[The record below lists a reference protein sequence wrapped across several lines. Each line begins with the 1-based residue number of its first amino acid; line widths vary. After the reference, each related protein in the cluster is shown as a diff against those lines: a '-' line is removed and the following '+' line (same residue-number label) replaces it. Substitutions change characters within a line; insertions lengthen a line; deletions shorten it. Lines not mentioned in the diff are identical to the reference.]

1 LVAGLKRPHSRDSG
15 RIKMTQQRYMDLH
28 THTYYSDGIGTPELN
43 VRTAR
48 LMGIEI
54 LAITD
59 HDKIDGYQEA
69 KIAGEKWQVR
79 IIPGVEVSTDKYH
92 ILGLGINPYS
102 EDFKKFLN
110 YSAAQQ
116 KKVCIKRIEGLRA
129 QGIPI
134 TLEKV
139 MEAFP
144 KSRLGK
150 MNIQYTMSQD
160 KECQDYF
167 MKKDGQILTHE
178 LYNHY
183 LENSKRKGSDK
194 MTCITAKRA
203 IKEIHAA
210 GGIAI
215 IAHPNKEIEDMHE
228 MDKLLKYG
236 LDGLEIQP
244 AFNGK
249 TEIFKKYAERH
260 DLLIT
265 YGSDYHGGVFGRTFL
280 GRGENI
286 LSKKLA
292 KALGIK

>member
-1 LVAGLKRPHSRDSG
+1 M
-15 RIKMTQQRYMDLH
+15 IQQKYIDLH

-48 LMGIEI
+48 LMGIEV

-59 HDKIDGYQEA
+59 HDKIEGYQEA
-69 KIAGEKWQVR
+69 KIAGKKWQVQ

-92 ILGLGINPYS
+92 ILGLGINPNS
-102 EDFKKFLN
+102 EDFKKFLD

-116 KKVCIKRIEGLRA
+116 KKVCIKRIEGLQA
-129 QGIPI
+129 QGVPI

-139 MEAFP
+139 IEAFP

-160 KECQDYF
+160 KECQNYF

-178 LYNHY
+178 LYNQY
-183 LENSKRKGSDK
+183 LESSKKKGSDK
-194 MTCITAKRA
+194 MTSITAKRA

-215 IAHPNKEIEDMHE
+215 IAHPNKDVKDMAE
-228 MDKLLKYG
+228 MDELLKFG

-244 AFNGK
+244 AHNDTTPPFR
-249 TEIFKKYAERH
+249 KYAEKH
-260 DLLIT
+260 DLIIT

-286 LSKKLA
+286 LGKKLA
-292 KALGIK
+292 KALRIKW